1 MAGLQDVGRLAW
13 SDIRIFEELTYLCK
27 LRRRKGLK
35 PFVIPSRNYLSKKTG
50 FCITTV
56 SRATNRLVAQ
66 GLLRKTQRRPV
77 RGIYQTCLYKPV
89 QRKFWRLA
97 ATLGK
102 LWNPEQ
108 QTGAGRLAHRVTPVS
123 LKHTKSK
130 KVTLQ
135 RGNAVALHP
144 PESTLSASITARMP
158 LLALWRDRGSG

>member
-1 MAGLQDVGRLAW
+1 MAGLQDVRLEW

-27 LRRRKGLK
+27 LRRRKGLV
-35 PFVIPSRNYLSKKTG
+35 PYVIPSRKYLSKKTG

-56 SRATNRLVAQ
+56 SRSTNRLVSQ

-77 RGIYQTCLYKPV
+77 RGIYQTCVYKPV

-108 QTGAGRLAHRVTPVS
+108 QTRVGRSTHRVTPLS
-123 LKHTKSK
+123 LKHTKRMK
-130 KVTLQ
+130 ITPQIENKVASL
-135 RGNAVALHP
+135 P
-144 PESTLSASITARMP
+144 PESTLSSSVAHRMP
-158 LLALWRDRGSG
+158 LLAVWRERGSS

>member
-1 MAGLQDVGRLAW
+1 VAGLQDVRLEW

-35 PFVIPSRNYLSKKTG
+35 PYVIPSRKYLSKKTG

-56 SRATNRLVAQ
+56 SRSTNRLVSQ
-66 GLLRKTQRRPV
+66 GLLKKSQRRPV
-77 RGIYQTCLYKPV
+77 RGTYQSCMYRPV

-108 QTGAGRLAHRVTPVS
+108 STRVGRPSSRVTPVA

-130 KVTLQ
+130 KITPLKE
-135 RGNAVALHP
+135 NKVASQP
-144 PESTLSASITARMP
+144 SETALSSSLTTRMP
-158 LLALWRDRGSG
+158 LLALWAGRGSS